1 MAGVLLRGLQA
12 VSKKIAQDYA
22 KKRTSNIPGPSKSF
36 RNTDESRG
44 IVAGKRQVQRFKH
57 ENRAQG
63 AIAATG
69 ATVAGEA
76 TISAG
81 SALGRM
87 PVGGRSSD
95 MKGLGAATGGLNSR
109 ERSLKHSALV
119 ESKRRKKLQ
128 SLPKP
133 KKPPKKRQ

>member
-1 MAGVLLRGLQA
+1 MSGVLLRGLQA
-12 VSKKIAQDYA
+12 VSKKIAQTYA
-22 KKRTSNIPGPSKSF
+22 KKRTSSIPGPNKSF

-69 ATVAGEA
+69 ATAAGEA
-76 TISAG
+76 GISAG

-87 PVGGRSSD
+87 SVGGRSSD
-95 MKGLGAATGGLNSR
+95 VKGLSGATGGLNSR
-109 ERSLKHSALV
+109 ERSLKHSAMV
-119 ESKRRKKLQ
+119 EDKRRKKLK

-133 KKPPKKRQ
+133 KKFPGLK